1 MKPVTAIFF
10 KRTCDILVV
19 NFRKYWRTYSKTAF
33 HDISM
38 LAILFWTFKFS
49 LYPISC
55 VTLQLSVCTDCRKL
69 YQCDQCEQI
78 CVTTSFLKKHKKLH
92 SEERPHKC
100 EVCKA
105 TFKDKA
111 YLKRHEIKHSGV
123 KDFKCDVCDKRF
135 SHQRKYASVA
145 AVLNL

>member
-1 MKPVTAIFF
+1 M
-10 KRTCDILVV
+10 
-19 NFRKYWRTYSKTAF
+19 NFRKYWRTYSKLRF
-33 HDISM
+33 M
-38 LAILFWTFKFS
+38 TFPCWPSFSERLKFPFIQF
-49 LYPISC
+49 L

-135 SHQRKYASVA
+135 SHQRKYAFVA
-145 AVLNL
+145 AILNL